1 MPPRILIVEDSRTE
15 ALRARLILERAG
27 FQVSLASNGKEGL
40 SQAGQE
46 KPDLIMLDTVMPQMS
61 GFETCGKLKLDPQT
75 SSIPIIMLATDS
87 EATDMPSGVG
97 LDCFLTKPYS
107 PELLVSKVKATTDS
121 HAVPSAEPVSAA
133 PEGIRRYQEELRR
146 ARQEIETANK
156 SRSDFLANM
165 SHELRTPLHEII
177 GMTELT
183 LGTDLTDEQ
192 QGYLATVKTSSNAL
206 LSLIN
211 DVIEFS
217 ELEAGQLSLEEKAFE
232 LSEPLERTLEIMLP
246 RATDKGLDLSTAI
259 SSQVPRQLVGDAN
272 RLRQV
277 LSNLIAN
284 AIKFTERGEVTAR
297 VGVEALQGQEIVLHF
312 RISDTGIGIPENR
325 REIIFEPF
333 QQADTSATRR
343 FGGLGMGLAMA
354 KQLVR
359 LMGGRIWVE
368 SEPGKG
374 STFHFTARMKMQ
386 ARAILPAAEVAP
398 TAQRWPRPLQI
409 LVAEDSPT
417 NQLIAKSSLLK
428 AGHTVTLAVNG
439 LEAVKAYEA
448 SRTAPRGQQFD
459 LVLMDVAMPE
469 MDGLDATRTIR
480 EKEKTLGGHI
490 SIVAMTA
497 FATKEYHTKC
507 LDAGMDAYVTKPVRI
522 DELNKTLEPLMTQSP
537 TTADTAKSPVD
548 LGEALE
554 VVGGDVDIL
563 RDAAALSLEEI
574 PAQLHALK
582 EAMTA
587 QDAKGVEAKAH
598 RLKGVMGSLGG
609 MAAHEIGQRLET
621 MGEQGNLAGGV
632 DVVKA
637 FEREI
642 GRVVSFYSN
651 PSWEQR
657 ARAMVEG

>member
-1 MPPRILIVEDSRTE
+1 
-15 ALRARLILERAG
+15 
-27 FQVSLASNGKEGL
+27 
-40 SQAGQE
+40 
-46 KPDLIMLDTVMPQMS
+46 
-61 GFETCGKLKLDPQT
+61 
-75 SSIPIIMLATDS
+75 
-87 EATDMPSGVG
+87 
-97 LDCFLTKPYS
+97 
-107 PELLVSKVKATTDS
+107 
-121 HAVPSAEPVSAA
+121 
-133 PEGIRRYQEELRR
+133 
-146 ARQEIETANK
+146 
-156 SRSDFLANM
+156 
-165 SHELRTPLHEII
+165 
-177 GMTELT
+177 
-183 LGTDLTDEQ
+183 
-192 QGYLATVKTSSNAL
+192 
-206 LSLIN
+206 
-211 DVIEFS
+211 
-217 ELEAGQLSLEEKAFE
+217 
-232 LSEPLERTLEIMLP
+232 
-246 RATDKGLDLSTAI
+246 
-259 SSQVPRQLVGDAN
+259 
-272 RLRQV
+272 
-277 LSNLIAN
+277 
-284 AIKFTERGEVTAR
+284 
-297 VGVEALQGQEIVLHF
+297 
-312 RISDTGIGIPENR
+312 
-325 REIIFEPF
+325 
-333 QQADTSATRR
+333 
-343 FGGLGMGLAMA
+343 
-354 KQLVR
+354 
-359 LMGGRIWVE
+359 
-368 SEPGKG
+368 
-374 STFHFTARMKMQ
+374 MQ